1 MVARKKSVDEKL
13 DGVLGLLRG
22 AYLHKPLVVHLE
34 DANTLGSESNVSTSA
49 IKACSPH
56 VKLNECPNGRYAFW
70 LIGA

>member
-1 MVARKKSVDEKL
+1 MDRTMVARKKSVDEKL

-49 IKACSPH
+49 IKA
-56 VKLNECPNGRYAFW
+56 
-70 LIGA
+70 